1 MALRAWLMEIHRLA
15 GRTIA
20 NPGCAAIEATHAVA
34 RCIRRRMTNE
44 SARRTDRGAAMNP
57 RKNIADALASLL
69 FLSALGFPASLPAQT
84 VGLTCLG
91 TETAQYNPGMTFT
104 PQPVAFSVSGLLA
117 PCAGV
122 PLGVTSASY
131 GTSGTA
137 NLSCEILSGVAPTPP
152 LTVHWSDGTTSVIQ
166 PSTVVTQRPVGEV
179 VRIESGQ
186 IVSGRFLGAA
196 TVRTVTLLQT
206 QLDACST
213 TGVESVGG
221 PVVLEIIKLL

>member
-1 MALRAWLMEIHRLA
+1 
-15 GRTIA
+15 
-20 NPGCAAIEATHAVA
+20 
-34 RCIRRRMTNE
+34 
-44 SARRTDRGAAMNP
+44 MNP
-57 RKNIADALASLL
+57 RNNIADAVKSLL
-69 FLSALGFPASLPAQT
+69 FLSALGFSASLPAQT
-84 VGLTCLG
+84 VSLTCLG
-91 TETAQYNPGMTFT
+91 TETAEYDPGLTFT
-104 PQPVAFSVSGLLA
+104 PQPVAFSVNGLLA

-131 GTSGTA
+131 AVAGVA

-152 LTVHWSDGTTSVIQ
+152 LTVQWSDGTASVIQ
-166 PSTVVTQRPVGEV
+166 PTTVVTQRPVGEV

-221 PVVLEIIKLL
+221 PVVLSVTKLL

>member
-1 MALRAWLMEIHRLA
+1 
-15 GRTIA
+15 
-20 NPGCAAIEATHAVA
+20 
-34 RCIRRRMTNE
+34 
-44 SARRTDRGAAMNP
+44 MNF
-57 RKNIADALASLL
+57 RKTLADAVISLL
-69 FLSALGFPASLPAQT
+69 VLSALGLPSTATAQT
-84 VGLTCLG
+84 VSLTCLG
-91 TETAQYNPGMTFT
+91 TETAEYDPGMTFT

-117 PCAGV
+117 PCAGI

-137 NLSCEILSGVAPTPP
+137 NLSCEILSGAAPTPP
-152 LTVHWSDGTTSVIQ
+152 LTVQWSDGTTSVIQ
-166 PSTVVTQRPVGEV
+166 PTTVVTQRPVGEV

-221 PVVLEIIKLL
+221 PVVLSVTKLL